1 MNKYVIEEKKKHP
14 NRTEE
19 RIRNSFYRKEILRDN
34 LESEVFNFLAQN
46 EGKYSQRLVLW
57 DGHCRVCYKEE
68 KKSEMVSSKQMFWF
82 KKKVRKVQNKCSRIR
97 NYCTYD
103 SKEPCRYPKDK
114 RYSMESVGINVDK
127 TVRNLNIDIEWP
139 PTNFIYRFG
148 LICIK

>member
-1 MNKYVIEEKKKHP
+1 MNKYVIEEKRKHP

-82 KKKVRKVQNKCSRIR
+82 KKKGRKVQNKCSRIS
-97 NYCTYD
+97 CTYD
-103 SKEPCRYPKDK
+103 SGKPCRYPDKK
-114 RYSMESVGINVDK
+114 RYSMEAVGINVDA
-127 TVRNLNIDIEWP
+127 TVKNAGFVLEWP
-139 PTNFIYRFG
+139 PKKYVYRFG
-148 LICIK
+148 LICFR